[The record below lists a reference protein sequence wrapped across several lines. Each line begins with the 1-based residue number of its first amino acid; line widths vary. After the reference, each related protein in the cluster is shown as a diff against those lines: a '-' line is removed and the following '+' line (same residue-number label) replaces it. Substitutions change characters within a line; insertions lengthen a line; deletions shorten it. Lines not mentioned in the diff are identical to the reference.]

1 MIKRLVLNNLVL
13 IDACEVIFGP
23 SFNTITGETGAGKT
37 ALTEAIHLCLGGRAD
52 SELIRKG
59 YDRAHVELYFSLE
72 SLPLIKRKLEE
83 AGLETDEEEIVI
95 RRELSKEGKNRA
107 FINCKATPLPLLQE
121 IGSELID
128 LIGQHS
134 HQALRSSD
142 SQRRLL
148 DLFAD
153 LDPELTRFQESYR
166 EEKKKERKVEELQ
179 ALCLAKDKNE
189 AIWRFQWEE
198 LDKAQLK
205 EEEEEA
211 LFAQYE
217 KISHSR
223 ELAEKMVSMT
233 TLLSEGPSALVPN
246 LNKLIR
252 INESILSYDPS
263 LHTIASLLKEALI
276 PLKEAQRAL
285 ESNREQELPN
295 PHYLTQIE
303 ERLSL
308 IAQLKRKYGGTLKEI
323 ETFKKQLEKQ
333 LEDLSTLSDDL
344 LIAKNSLQEA
354 QKRTGELAQI
364 LTEKR
369 IKAARLL
376 QTLLS
381 EQLQELNMKGAKVE
395 IAILPCQRTPSGD
408 DLIQFWLQANSGENP
423 GLVKE
428 HASGGEV
435 ARLLFAIKIALAEK
449 NNTPTLIFD
458 EIDANVG
465 GKTATLIGKKLKE
478 LGLHK
483 QVICITHFPQV
494 ASQANTHFQVQKIEI
509 DGRTITRIECL
520 DAKQTQHE
528 LIRMGGG

>member
-13 IDACEVIFGP
+13 VDTCEIVFGS

-59 YDRAHVELYFSLE
+59 CDKGHVELHFSLE
-72 SLPLIKRKLEE
+72 TLPLVKKRLEE
-83 AGLETDEEEIVI
+83 AGLETEEDEIVI

-134 HQALRSSD
+134 HQALRSAEA
-142 SQRRLL
+142 QRRLL
-148 DLFAD
+148 DLFGD
-153 LDPELTRFQESYR
+153 LDPDLQLFQHSYK
-166 EEKKKERKVEELQ
+166 EEKRAEKLMEELQ

-205 EEEEEA
+205 EDEEETV
-211 LFAQYE
+211 FAQYE
-217 KISHSR
+217 KLSHSH
-223 ELAEKMVSMT
+223 ELMEKMTGMVQ
-233 TLLSEGPSALVPN
+233 LLSEGPAALLSN

-252 INESILSYDPS
+252 LNESIVSYDPS
-263 LHTIASLLKEALI
+263 LRNISALLQEALI
-276 PLKEAQRAL
+276 PLKEALRML
-285 ESNREQELPN
+285 ESQTEQDLSN
-295 PHYLTQIE
+295 PQLLARLE
-303 ERLSL
+303 ERLTL
-308 IAQLKRKYGGTLKEI
+308 IATLKRKYGTTLGEL
-323 ETFKKQLEKQ
+323 EAFKKQLELQ

-344 LIAKNSLQEA
+344 NDAKETLHHLQA
-354 QKRTGELAQI
+354 QTNLFGKELSS
-364 LTEKR
+364 KR
-369 IKAARLL
+369 I
-376 QTLLS
+376 QTAERMQTQIS
-381 EQLQELNMKGAKVE
+381 EQLQELNMKGARVE
-395 IAILPCQRTPSGD
+395 IRLLPGQRGSDGD
-408 DLIQFWLQANSGENP
+408 DMIQFWLQANPGENP
-423 GLVKE
+423 GLIKE

-435 ARLLFAIKIALAEK
+435 SRVLLAIKIALAEK

-465 GKTATLIGKKLKE
+465 GKTATLIGRKFKE

-494 ASQANTHFQVQKIEI
+494 ASQADTHFQVQKIELE
-509 DGRTITRIECL
+509 GRTLTRIAAL
-520 DAKQTQHE
+520 DKPQTE
-528 LIRMGGG
+528 LELVRMGGG